1 MKRIIIIG
9 AGFAGINLA
18 KKLAAEDAFSVLI
31 VDRNN
36 YNFFPPLLYQVA
48 TGFLEASSI
57 CYPFRKLFNSNQKI
71 AFRIG
76 ELSKVVPNKNEVQ
89 LSTGELTYDILVL
102 ATGTQTNYFGM
113 ENVKKSAMPMK
124 TFEDALNLRNHFLQN
139 LEKASMTADPDER
152 RRLLTV
158 VVAGAGP
165 TGIEISGMLAEL
177 KGGVISREYPEIA
190 KSGLETKIYLV
201 DGARTALAA
210 MSERSQKYTLKSLSR
225 MGIEVELGRQVNDY
239 LNNKVIF
246 SDGREIETETLVWAA
261 GVAAS
266 AFEGIPPQW
275 YGRGKRLIVDE
286 YNKIIGSPNIY
297 AIGDTCFQP
306 GDVLYVNGHPQM
318 AQPAIQQGIN
328 LAKNLILM
336 EKNRA
341 QKPFKYSD
349 KGSMAIIGKYKAV
362 VDMPKP
368 RIHMN
373 GFFAWFIWLFIH
385 LRSLI
390 NVRNKLRTFANWV
403 GTLATRDQSLR
414 FIIRPNRK
422 L

>member
-190 KSGLETKIYLV
+190 KSGLEAKIYLV

>member
-1 MKRIIIIG
+1 MKKIVIIG
-9 AGFAGINLA
+9 GGFAGINLA
-18 KKLAAEDAFSVLI
+18 KKLAAEGAFSVLL

-36 YNFFPPLLYQVA
+36 YTFFPPLLYQVA

-57 CYPFRKLFNSNQKI
+57 CYPYRKLFNAKQKI
-71 AFRIG
+71 AFRMG
-76 ELSKVVPNKNEVQ
+76 ELTKIVPNENKVQ
-89 LSTGELTYDILVL
+89 LSTGELTYDVLVL

-113 ENVKKSAMPMK
+113 ENVQKSAMPMK

-177 KGGVISREYPEIA
+177 KGRVIPREYPQIA
-190 KSGLETKIYLV
+190 KSGSEAKIYLV
-201 DGARTALAA
+201 DGVQTVLAA
-210 MSERSQKYTLKSLSR
+210 MSEKSQKYTLKSLISL
-225 MGIEVELGRQVNDY
+225 GIEVELGRQVKDY

-266 AFEGIPPQW
+266 VFEGIPPQW
-275 YGRGKRLIVDE
+275 YGRGKRLIVDD

-297 AIGDTCFQP
+297 AIGNTCFQP
-306 GDVLYVNGHPQM
+306 GDVHYPNGHPQM
-318 AQPAIQQGIN
+318 AQPAIQQGIH
-328 LAKNLILM
+328 LAKNLISIQ
-336 EKNRA
+336 NSHA
-341 QKPFKYSD
+341 PKPFNYFD

-362 VDMPKP
+362 VDVP
-368 RIHMN
+368 RPRMHMN

-385 LRSLI
+385 LRSLLSA
-390 NVRNKLRTFANWV
+390 RNKLRTLANWA
-403 GTLATRDQSLR
+403 GTLTTRDQALR
-414 FIIRPNRK
+414 FIIRPARK